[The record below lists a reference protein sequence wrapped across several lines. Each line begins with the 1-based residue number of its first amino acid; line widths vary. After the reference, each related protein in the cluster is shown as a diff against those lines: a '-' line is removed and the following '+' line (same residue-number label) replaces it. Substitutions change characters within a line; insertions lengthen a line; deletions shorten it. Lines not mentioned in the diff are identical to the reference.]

1 MTKIEKKTEKKP
13 EKLSDLLKVLPK
25 PQGYR
30 ILIALPPEKYQS
42 AGGVIIPDELKAR
55 EHTASITGNVLAMGP
70 DCYMD
75 AIKFPSGAW
84 CKVNDWVLF
93 RSYSGTRFKIKGQE
107 FRILNDD
114 TIEAVIGD
122 PRLIERA

>member
-1 MTKIEKKTEKKP
+1 MTHDKDREEDREETREAFGP
-13 EKLSDLLKVLPK
+13 VE
-25 PQGYR
+25 G
-30 ILIALPPEKYQS
+30 PPE
-42 AGGVIIPDELKAR
+42 AAR
-55 EHTASITGNVLAMGP
+55 LSHTGNVLAMGP